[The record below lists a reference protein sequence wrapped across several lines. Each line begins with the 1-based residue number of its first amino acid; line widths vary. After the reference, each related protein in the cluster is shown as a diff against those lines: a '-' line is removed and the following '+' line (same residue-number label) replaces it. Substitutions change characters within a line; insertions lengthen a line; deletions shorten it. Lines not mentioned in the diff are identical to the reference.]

1 MIGKTTATVGN
12 SQIRVRVPSGK
23 KFAFK
28 KQPGVGYIFEG
39 TTQEAEEI
47 FQSQNAMHAYYFTPI
62 FEDTE
67 EEVKKTPSVGSLDG
81 KSLEEL
87 KEMCKD
93 LGIEVLPQ
101 DKIRSMTRLL
111 EAFKLGAG
119 E

>member
-39 TTQEAEEI
+39 TALEAEEI
-47 FQSQNAMHAYYFTPI
+47 FKSQNSMHAYYFTPI
-62 FEDTE
+62 FETKE
-67 EEVKKTPSVGSLDG
+67 EKVEESPKVGSLDG

-93 LGIEVLPQ
+93 LKIEVLPQ